1 VTDACTVIIGASDL
15 LPTLRKRA
23 VPDDGE
29 VLMFTDLESIGAL
42 QAITRRRP
50 QVVALER
57 LFAMTSRG
65 AALINRIKA
74 DPTLR
79 ASEIRVI
86 AHNSDYSRVVPR
98 AAVPAPPVLDQ
109 RGTRR
114 AARFKMVRTAEAL
127 LNGRGAMLVDLSI
140 VGAQVVSASML
151 RPNQRVEVALNDDAA
166 AVRFS
171 AVVAWTSF
179 EVPPNGGPRY
189 RAGINFEDADAS
201 SVEAFCQRHHA
212 TA

>member
-23 VPDDGE
+23 VPDNGE
-29 VLMFTDLESIGAL
+29 VLMFTELESIGAL

-50 QVVALER
+50 QVVAFER

-98 AAVPAPPVLDQ
+98 AAVPAPPALGPSHAFPQSADPGLPPEVAKIGLCSAKLFNLPLELSQ
-109 RGTRR
+109 PLQCG
-114 AARFKMVRTAEAL
+114 FAL
-127 LNGRGAMLVDLSI
+127 LNKDPRCSDSFAPL
-140 VGAQVVSASML
+140 AT
-151 RPNQRVEVALNDDAA
+151 VA
-166 AVRFS
+166 
-171 AVVAWTSF
+171 
-179 EVPPNGGPRY
+179 
-189 RAGINFEDADAS
+189 
-201 SVEAFCQRHHA
+201 
-212 TA
+212 